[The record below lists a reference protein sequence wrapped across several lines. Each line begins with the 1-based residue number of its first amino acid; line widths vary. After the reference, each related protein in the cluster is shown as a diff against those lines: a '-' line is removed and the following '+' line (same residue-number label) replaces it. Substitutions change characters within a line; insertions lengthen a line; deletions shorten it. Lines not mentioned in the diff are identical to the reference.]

1 MVFVWGA
8 GLIYATLLKSVMS
21 ITFLLHVQCPFL
33 LSVPFLIEGTEGFFF
48 S

>member
-8 GLIYATLLKSVMS
+8 GLIYATLLMSVMS

-33 LSVPFLIEGTEGFFF
+33 LSVPFLTNGTEGSLF